1 MARGAASSALR
12 IILRPVLTMIGDTIR
27 LTFARNKRVIRY
39 DVAGQQISG
48 AIYYHRSD
56 TPAPAVLLLPTA
68 MGLTTHEHVM
78 AARLARE
85 GFTTL
90 ALGYLGV
97 ARRTTGAVVKDEQ
110 MRRHL
115 EQVVLLGW
123 RKLLADPMADCTR
136 AAVIGFSLGGY
147 FATYIATA
155 DPEYSPKAGVI
166 YYGVYAG
173 AEGHRAPLRT
183 PLLVLQGE
191 TDDAEFVNNAKALK
205 ERHSELCEV
214 MFYSD
219 TGHQFDLF
227 ESNGAATKDAW
238 KQTVRFLKEHLK

>member
-1 MARGAASSALR
+1 MKREAASSALR
-12 IILRPVLTMIGDTIR
+12 LIIRPVLTMMGDTIR
-27 LTFARNKRVIRY
+27 MTFARNKKVIRY
-39 DVAGQQISG
+39 EVAAEEISG
-48 AIYYHRSD
+48 TIYYHRSD
-56 TPAPAVLLLPTA
+56 VPAPAVLLLPTS
-68 MGLTTHEHVM
+68 MGLTPHEHVM

-90 ALGYLGV
+90 ALGYT
-97 ARRTTGAVVKDEQ
+97 RRTTGAVVKDEQ

-123 RKLLADPMADCTR
+123 RKLLNDPRANGTR
-136 AAVIGFSLGGY
+136 AGVIGFSLGGY

-155 DPEYSPKAGVI
+155 DPKYQPKAGVI
-166 YYGVYAG
+166 YYGVYTG
-173 AEGHRAPLRT
+173 SGGHQASLRT

-191 TDDAEFVNNAKALK
+191 TDEAEFVNNAKALR
-205 ERHSELCEV
+205 ERHSELSEV
-214 MFYSD
+214 IFYPD

-227 ESNGAATKDAW
+227 ESNSAATKDAW

>member
-1 MARGAASSALR
+1 
-12 IILRPVLTMIGDTIR
+12 MIGDTIR
-27 LTFARNKRVIRY
+27 MTFAGNKKVIRY
-39 DVAGQQISG
+39 EAAAQEISG
-48 AIYYHRSD
+48 TIYFHRSD
-56 TPAPAVLLLPTA
+56 VPAPAVLLLPTS
-68 MGLTTHEHVM
+68 MGLTPHEHVM

-90 ALGYLGV
+90 ALGY

-123 RKLLADPMADCTR
+123 RKLLNDPRANGTR
-136 AAVIGFSLGGY
+136 AGVIGFSLGGY

-155 DPEYSPKAGVI
+155 DPDFLPKAGVI
-166 YYGVYAG
+166 YYGVYAA
-173 AEGHRAPLRT
+173 AEGRRVSLRT

-191 TDDAEFVNNAKALK
+191 SDAAEFVNNAKALK
-205 ERHSELCEV
+205 ERHSKLCEV
-214 MFYSD
+214 IFYPE

-227 ESNGAATKDAW
+227 QSNTAATKDAW
-238 KQTVRFLKEHLK
+238 KQTVRFLNEHLK